1 MENNSIHTKLNKEN
15 NSISLGTSKVKLYHV
30 NIIKWKF
37 EKIQLRI
44 QVKWFFKK
52 KKEVKL
58 YSHTNFVSSVI
69 LIVLLFDSMYFY
81 ILNSNFMPD
90 VLPTIF

>member
-52 KKEVKL
+52 KEVKL